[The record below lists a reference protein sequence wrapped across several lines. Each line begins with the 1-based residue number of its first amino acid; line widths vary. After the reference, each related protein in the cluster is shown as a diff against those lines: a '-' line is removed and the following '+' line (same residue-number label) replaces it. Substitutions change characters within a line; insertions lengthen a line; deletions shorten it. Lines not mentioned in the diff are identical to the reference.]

1 MICSSCGWENS
12 QASAMCSRCGKKLP
26 SGSGGPPRLTN
37 RLTMLEMIVDNFKKR
52 QITTE
57 EYQQSL
63 REMRE
68 FFTTQLDEVKA
79 IEIPSDMVDEMK
91 AEMEMGL
98 LGIETFIASVDILQK
113 FTQSHDT
120 RLLGEGLGE
129 ARKANDFLNTALT
142 MNWKN
147 YQAFN
152 ESTEEYMR
160 STGYNS

>member
-1 MICSSCGWENS
+1 
-12 QASAMCSRCGKKLP
+12 
-26 SGSGGPPRLTN
+26 
-37 RLTMLEMIVDNFKKR
+37 
-52 QITTE
+52 
-57 EYQQSL
+57 
-63 REMRE
+63 MRE

-113 FTQSHDT
+113 YTQSHDT
-120 RLLGEGLGE
+120 RILSEGLGE
-129 ARKANDFLNTALT
+129 ARKANDFLNTALN

>member
-12 QASAMCSRCGKKLP
+12 QVSAMCSRCGAKLP
-26 SGSGGPPRLTN
+26 SGSSGPPRLTN
-37 RLTMLEMIVDNFKKR
+37 RLTTLEMIVEDYKKR

-63 REMRE
+63 LEMRK

-79 IEIPSDMVDEMK
+79 IEIPSDMVEEMK

-98 LGIETFIASVDILQK
+98 MGIETFIVSIDILQK
-113 FTQSHDT
+113 FIQSRDT
-120 RLLGEGLGE
+120 RLLSEGLGE
-129 ARKANDFLNTALT
+129 ARKANDFLNTALS

-152 ESTEEYMR
+152 ESTEEFMR